1 MPALGSCRKSPRWLR
16 RDNPQIGPPV
26 WPMTRLLSGSPRWRT
41 VLTMSSLD
49 TRRAKAC
56 HGKITRAFV
65 SVSVLACALMPSCN
79 NRADIDAVRNDVA
92 IIYSAAV
99 AWQIDHGAATCP
111 TTRQIIAGKY
121 LPSQTRLV
129 DTWDQAY
136 VISCARLKLTVTS
149 LGPDRKLGTPDDIV
163 VPFGGR

>member
-1 MPALGSCRKSPRWLR
+1 M
-16 RDNPQIGPPV
+16 
-26 WPMTRLLSGSPRWRT
+26 
-41 VLTMSSLD
+41 
-49 TRRAKAC
+49 
-56 HGKITRAFV
+56 HAFV
-65 SVSVLACALMPSCN
+65 SICALSFATLAPSCN

-92 IIYSAAV
+92 IIHSAAA

-111 TTRQIIAGKY
+111 TIRQIIAGKY

-163 VPFGGR
+163 VPYGSR